1 MKKRFN
7 LQLFADGGEG
17 GLEAGVATSAT
28 STTAGN
34 GDGSQNA
41 GSTATYTFEQAE
53 EIATARAKRA
63 EAAALKSYF
72 EQHGLSEDEVKRAM
86 EDYKT
91 NKEKSKPNISAVEL
105 ERDKYKTELEQ
116 VKNTGILRDKG
127 VKPDDLDYVLFKVNQ
142 KVTDKLPFDK
152 AAAEFLKE
160 NPKFTG
166 QTYRV
171 TTSTHTGGAG
181 ASEDTNDYINNAIRM
196 AARR

>member
-1 MKKRFN
+1 MVKRLN

-17 GLEAGVATSAT
+17 GSAASAAT

-34 GDGSQNA
+34 GDGGQNA
-41 GSTATYTFEQAE
+41 GSSATYTFEQAE
-53 EIATARAKRA
+53 EIATARAQRA

-91 NKEKSKPNISAVEL
+91 NKEKNKPNISAVEL
-105 ERDKYKTELEQ
+105 ERDKYKTEFEQ
-116 VKNTGILRDKG
+116 LKNTGTLRDKG

-152 AAAEFLKE
+152 AAAEFLKD
-160 NPKFTG
+160 NPRFTG

-171 TTSTHTGGAG
+171 TTSTQTGGAG
-181 ASEDTNDYINNAIRM
+181 ASEDTNDFINNAIRM

>member
-1 MKKRFN
+1 MVKRLN

-17 GLEAGVATSAT
+17 GSAAGAAT

-34 GDGSQNA
+34 GDGGQNA
-41 GSTATYTFEQAE
+41 GSSATYTFEQAE
-53 EIATARAKRA
+53 EIATARAQRA

-91 NKEKSKPNISAVEL
+91 NKEKNKPNISAVEL
-105 ERDKYKTELEQ
+105 ERDKYKTEFEQ
-116 VKNTGILRDKG
+116 LKNTGILRDKG

-152 AAAEFLKE
+152 AAAEFLKD
-160 NPKFTG
+160 NPRFTG

-171 TTSTHTGGAG
+171 TTSTQTGGAG
-181 ASEDTNDYINNAIRM
+181 ASEDTNDFINNAIRM

>member
-1 MKKRFN
+1 MKKRIN
-7 LQLFADGGEG
+7 LQFFADGGEG
-17 GLEAGVATSAT
+17 GTAAGAATNA
-28 STTAGN
+28 TAGN
-34 GDGSQNA
+34 SNGGQNA
-41 GSTATYTFEQAE
+41 GGSATYTFEQAE
-53 EIATARAKRA
+53 EIATARAQRA

-91 NKEKSKPNISAVEL
+91 NKEKNKPNISAVEL

-116 VKNTGILRDKG
+116 LKNSGILRDKG
-127 VKPDDLDYVLFKVNQ
+127 VKPEDLDYVLSKVNQ

-160 NPKFTG
+160 NPRFTG
-166 QTYRV
+166 QTSYKV

>member
-1 MKKRFN
+1 MRKRIN

-17 GLEAGVATSAT
+17 GAATSTTT

-34 GDGSQNA
+34 GNGSQNA

-53 EIATARAKRA
+53 AIAAARAQRA

-91 NKEKSKPNISAVEL
+91 NKEKNKPNISAVEL

-116 VKNTGILRDKG
+116 LKNSGFLRDKG
-127 VKPDDLDYVLFKVNQ
+127 VKPDDLD
-142 KVTDKLPFDK
+142 
-152 AAAEFLKE
+152 
-160 NPKFTG
+160 
-166 QTYRV
+166 
-171 TTSTHTGGAG
+171 
-181 ASEDTNDYINNAIRM
+181 
-196 AARR
+196 

>member
-1 MKKRFN
+1 MVKKWN

-17 GLEAGVATSAT
+17 GSAAGVAT

-34 GDGSQNA
+34 GDGGQNA
-41 GSTATYTFEQAE
+41 GSSATYTFEQAE
-53 EIATARAKRA
+53 EIATARAQRA

-91 NKEKSKPNISAVEL
+91 NKEKNKPNISAVEL
-105 ERDKYKTELEQ
+105 ERDKYKTEFEQ
-116 VKNTGILRDKG
+116 LKNTGILRDKG

-152 AAAEFLKE
+152 AAAEFLKD
-160 NPKFTG
+160 NPRFTG

-171 TTSTHTGGAG
+171 TTSTQTGGAG
-181 ASEDTNDYINNAIRM
+181 ASEDTNDFINNAIRM

>member
-1 MKKRFN
+1 MKKRIN

-17 GLEAGVATSAT
+17 GTAAGAATNA
-28 STTAGN
+28 TAGN
-34 GDGSQNA
+34 SNGGQNA
-41 GSTATYTFEQAE
+41 GGSATYTFEQAE
-53 EIATARAKRA
+53 EIATARAQRA

-91 NKEKSKPNISAVEL
+91 NKEKNKPNISAVEL

-116 VKNTGILRDKG
+116 LKNSGILRDKG
-127 VKPDDLDYVLFKVNQ
+127 VKPEDLDYVLFKVNQ

-160 NPKFTG
+160 NPRFTG
-166 QTYRV
+166 QTSYKV
-171 TTSTHTGGAG
+171 TTSTH
-181 ASEDTNDYINNAIRM
+181 
-196 AARR
+196 RRRRSF

>member
-1 MKKRFN
+1 MKKRIN

-17 GLEAGVATSAT
+17 GTAAGAATNA
-28 STTAGN
+28 TAGN
-34 GDGSQNA
+34 SNGGQNA
-41 GSTATYTFEQAE
+41 GGSATYTFEQAE
-53 EIATARAKRA
+53 EIATARAQRA

-72 EQHGLSEDEVKRAM
+72 EQHGLSEDERAM

-91 NKEKSKPNISAVEL
+91 NKEKNKPNISAVEL

-116 VKNTGILRDKG
+116 LKNSGILRDKG
-127 VKPDDLDYVLFKVNQ
+127 VKPEDLDYVLFKVNQ

-160 NPKFTG
+160 NPRFTG
-166 QTYRV
+166 QTSYKV

>member
-1 MKKRFN
+1 MVKKWN

-17 GLEAGVATSAT
+17 GSAAGVAT

-34 GDGSQNA
+34 GDGGQNA
-41 GSTATYTFEQAE
+41 GSSATYTFEQAE
-53 EIATARAKRA
+53 EIATARAQRA

-91 NKEKSKPNISAVEL
+91 NKEKNKPNISAVEL
-105 ERDKYKTELEQ
+105 ERDKYKTEFEQ
-116 VKNTGILRDKG
+116 LKNTGILRDKG

-152 AAAEFLKE
+152 AAAEFLKD
-160 NPKFTG
+160 NPRFTG

-171 TTSTHTGGAG
+171 TTSTQTGGAG
-181 ASEDTNDYINNAIRM
+181 VSEDTNDFINNAIRM

>member
-1 MKKRFN
+1 MVKRLN

-17 GLEAGVATSAT
+17 GSAASAATN
-28 STTAGN
+28 TTAGN
-34 GDGSQNA
+34 GDGGQNA
-41 GSTATYTFEQAE
+41 GSSATYTFEQAE
-53 EIATARAKRA
+53 EIATARAQRA

-91 NKEKSKPNISAVEL
+91 NKEKNKPNISAVEL
-105 ERDKYKTELEQ
+105 ERDKYKTEFEQ
-116 VKNTGILRDKG
+116 LKNTGILRDKG

-142 KVTDKLPFDK
+142 KVTDKLSFDK
-152 AAAEFLKE
+152 AAAEFLKD
-160 NPKFTG
+160 NPRFTG

-171 TTSTHTGGAG
+171 TTSTQTGGAG
-181 ASEDTNDYINNAIRM
+181 ASEDTNDFINNAIRM

>member
-1 MKKRFN
+1 MKKRIN

-17 GLEAGVATSAT
+17 GTAAGAATNA
-28 STTAGN
+28 TAGN
-34 GDGSQNA
+34 SNGGQNA
-41 GSTATYTFEQAE
+41 GGSATYTFEQAE
-53 EIATARAKRA
+53 EIATARAQRA

-91 NKEKSKPNISAVEL
+91 NKEKNKPNISAVEL
-105 ERDKYKTELEQ
+105 ERDKYHTELAQ
-116 VKNTGILRDKG
+116 LKKSGILRDKG
-127 VKPDDLDYVLFKVNQ
+127 VKPEDLDYVLFKVNQ

-160 NPKFTG
+160 NPRFTG
-166 QTYRV
+166 QTSYKV

>member
-1 MKKRFN
+1 MRKRIN

-17 GLEAGVATSAT
+17 GSTASAATNA
-28 STTAGN
+28 TAGN
-34 GDGSQNA
+34 GNGGQNA
-41 GSTATYTFEQAE
+41 GGSATYTFEQAE
-53 EIATARAKRA
+53 EIATARAQRA

-91 NKEKSKPNISAVEL
+91 NKEKNKPNISAVEL

-116 VKNTGILRDKG
+116 YKNTGILRDKG

-142 KVTDKLPFDK
+142 KVTDKLSFDK

-160 NPKFTG
+160 NPRFTG
-166 QTYRV
+166 QSYRV

-181 ASEDTNDYINNAIRM
+181 AAEDTNDFINNAIRM

>member
-1 MKKRFN
+1 MIKKFD
-7 LQLFADGGEG
+7 LQFFADGGEG
-17 GLEAGVATSAT
+17 GSAAGAATNTIS
-28 STTAGN
+28 GN
-34 GDGSQNA
+34 GNGGQNA

-53 EIATARAKRA
+53 AIATARAQRA
-63 EAAALKSYF
+63 EASALKSYF
-72 EQHGLSEDEVKRAM
+72 EQHGLSEDEVKRAI

-91 NKEKSKPNISAVEL
+91 NKEKNKPNISAVEL

-116 VKNTGILRDKG
+116 LKNTGILRDKG
-127 VKPDDLDYVLFKVNQ
+127 VKPDDIDYVLFKVNQ

-160 NPKFTG
+160 NPKFAG
-166 QTYRV
+166 QTSYKV

-181 ASEDTNDYINNAIRM
+181 VSEDTNDYINNAIRM